1 MSSLRARLLL
11 LVLLGVLPPSGVVLY
26 EVWDH
31 YRLAA
36 AQVQQEALR
45 TTAAASSRL
54 AQAIEGAH
62 QLLTGLAAL
71 PEVRKRDPA
80 ACSALFADLLRR
92 YTTYTNLGA
101 VRPNGDVFCSAVPL
115 ARPVNV
121 GDRAYFRGA
130 IDRRAF
136 AVGEYEIGR
145 ITGKAAVYVAHPVAR
160 PPGPVEAVVYA
171 ALDLTW
177 VNDTLASMRGTPG
190 STVTLVD
197 RHGIVLGRH
206 PDPEKWLAKPAPE
219 ARVVRAAL
227 HLRSGVAEDH
237 GADGIRRLFGFAP
250 LGHAPEEDLFV
261 IVGVPTEEAYAEAN
275 RLLVG
280 SLAGLGIMAA
290 LAFIATWAFSGRFV
304 LRPVSMLLA
313 ATRRLESGDLS
324 ARTEGPYPR
333 GELGEL
339 SRAMDR
345 MAESLERSVSARLEA
360 EQRLRREREVL
371 YQSEKLAAMGEL
383 LAGVA
388 HELNNPLAVIMG
400 RSALLRQAL
409 GAGPGAA
416 QAEKIAAAAERCARL
431 VKNFLALARKSPPQR
446 QPVELNRVVQ
456 ETLELLAYP
465 LRVDSVEVVQT
476 LADDVPVIWADPHQL
491 HQVVINLATNAH
503 QAMRE
508 TPAPRRLTLATRFD
522 AVQGRVVL
530 EVADTGPGIPSEIR
544 PRIFEP
550 FFTTKPPGQGTG
562 LGLSLC
568 QGIVEGHGGSIRV
581 ESRPGPG
588 ALFVVE
594 LSPGAPPSVE
604 SEAAAVEAPPRIRG
618 KAILVVDDEPDIAA
632 LLAEMLAADGHEV
645 ETAANGALALD
656 KLGRRG
662 YDLIVSDIKMPELDG
677 LGLYREVERRH
688 PGHCRRFVFITG
700 DTLSLETREF
710 LEHAGPPSL
719 AKPFT
724 AKELQE
730 AVQRLLRVG

>member
-1 MSSLRARLLL
+1 MGARAFVSSLRARLLL
-11 LVLLGVLPPSGVVLY
+11 LVLLGALPPSGVVLY
-26 EVWDH
+26 EAWDH
-31 YRLAA
+31 YRLVAA
-36 AQVQQEALR
+36 RVQQDTLR
-45 TTAAASSRL
+45 VATAASSRL

-71 PEVRKRDPA
+71 PEVRKRDPS

-101 VRPNGDVFCSAVPL
+101 VRPDGDVFCSGVPL

-130 IDRRAF
+130 IDRGAF
-136 AVGEYEIGR
+136 ALGEYEIGR
-145 ITGKAAVYVAHPVAR
+145 ITGKASVYAAFPVT
-160 PPGPVEAVVYA
+160 PPQGPVEAVVYA

-177 VNDTLASMRGTPG
+177 VNGTLASMRGTPG

-206 PDPEKWLAKPAPE
+206 PDPEKWLGKPAPE
-219 ARVVRAAL
+219 APVVRAAL
-227 HLRSGVAEDH
+227 RLRSGVAEDR

-250 LGHAPEEDLFV
+250 LGHAPEADLFV

-304 LRPVSMLLA
+304 LRPVSILLA
-313 ATRRLESGDLS
+313 ATRRLESGDLG
-324 ARTEGPYPR
+324 ARTEGPSPR

-360 EQRLRREREVL
+360 EQRLRREQEVL

-400 RSALLRQAL
+400 RTALLRQAL
-409 GAGPGAA
+409 GTGPAAA

-465 LRVDSVEVVQT
+465 LRVDSVEVVQA
-476 LADDVPVIWADPHQL
+476 LADDLPVIWADPHQL

-508 TPAPRRLTLATRFD
+508 TTGPRRLTLATRFD
-522 AVQGRVVL
+522 AAQGGVVL
-530 EVADTGPGIPSEIR
+530 EIADTGPGIPSEIR

-550 FFTTKPPGQGTG
+550 FFTTKPQGQGTG

-568 QGIVEGHGGSIRV
+568 QGIVEGHGGSIRL
-581 ESRPGPG
+581 ESRPGQG
-588 ALFVVE
+588 AVFVVE
-594 LSPGAPPSVE
+594 LPPGAPPSVE

-618 KAILVVDDEPDIAA
+618 KAILVVDDE
-632 LLAEMLAADGHEV
+632 
-645 ETAANGALALD
+645 
-656 KLGRRG
+656 
-662 YDLIVSDIKMPELDG
+662 
-677 LGLYREVERRH
+677 
-688 PGHCRRFVFITG
+688 
-700 DTLSLETREF
+700 
-710 LEHAGPPSL
+710 
-719 AKPFT
+719 
-724 AKELQE
+724 
-730 AVQRLLRVG
+730 